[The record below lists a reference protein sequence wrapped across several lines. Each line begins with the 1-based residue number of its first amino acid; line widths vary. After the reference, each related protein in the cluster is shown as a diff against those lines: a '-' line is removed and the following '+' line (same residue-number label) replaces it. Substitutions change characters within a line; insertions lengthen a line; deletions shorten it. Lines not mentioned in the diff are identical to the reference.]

1 MTLVEY
7 VVEGHRHKL
16 TARGH
21 AGAAPRGEDLV
32 CCAVST
38 LVQTLAQRVLDLY
51 SDGCVIGFPTTTL
64 SAEES
69 CVEAVGVGN
78 GVTVRCAYE
87 TIVTGLQMLAEQW
100 PQYVTVNIFEIIPG
114 AG

>member
-1 MTLVEY
+1 MTHVKY
-7 VVEGHRHKL
+7 VVEGNRHKL
-16 TARGH
+16 TVQGH
-21 AGAAPRGEDLV
+21 AGAAPIGQDLV

-64 SAEES
+64 NADGS
-69 CVEAVGVGN
+69 CIEAVGVGN

-87 TIVTGLQMLAEQW
+87 TVLTGLQMLAEQW
-100 PQYVTVNIFEIIPG
+100 PQYVQVNVCEINPG

>member
-7 VVEGHRHKL
+7 VVEGNRHKL

-38 LVQTLAQRVLDLY
+38 LVQTLAQRILDLY

-69 CVEAVGVGN
+69 CVEAAGVEN
-78 GVTVRCAYE
+78 GITVRCAYE
-87 TIVTGLQMLAEQW
+87 TVLTGLQTLAVQY
-100 PQYVTVNIFEIIPG
+100 PQYVQLNCYEIIPG